1 MNATQKINAVSF
13 SVKGQVV
20 IPRWLRRE
28 FHIEDGTRAMV
39 YSENDHIVVKPITA
53 QFIRNLRG
61 SLKGSKAM
69 DILMEERHREKE
81 L

>member
-1 MNATQKINAVSF
+1 MKTDQKNNTVLF

-20 IPRWLRRE
+20 IPRGLRRE

-39 YSENDHIVVKPITA
+39 YSEGDHIVVKPITA
-53 QFIRNLRG
+53 QHYRKMRG
-61 SLKGSKAM
+61 SLKGTGVLKE
-69 DILMEERHREKE
+69 LMEERKRERE